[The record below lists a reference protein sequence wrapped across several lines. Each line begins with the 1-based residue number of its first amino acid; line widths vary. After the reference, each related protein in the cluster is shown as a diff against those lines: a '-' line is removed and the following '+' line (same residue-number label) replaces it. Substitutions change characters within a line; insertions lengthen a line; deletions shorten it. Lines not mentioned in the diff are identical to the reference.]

1 MKGKYIQSSKNGKY
15 GLRKWKK
22 GDILYLS
29 HENVT
34 ETVIGIVFEGIFI
47 KKK

>member
-47 KKK
+47 KK